1 MKFRILGAAAVF
13 VPAILA
19 AQTPPS
25 PPTNPTPQTTDSTM
39 RDSTTRIPAD
49 SAKAPPKNPTSGS
62 NAGTTMS
69 GTSTGVSTD
78 VNSMSGVPSAITGA
92 SVSTQSGA
100 RNGVAGLTKA
110 QFMALQQELRDRK
123 CGNTHVT
130 GRLDAATRLAIRT
143 CAKKMGVA
151 NNAAAVLVAFD
162 IGYGRSDVGLPSAS
176 GGKKLDD

>member
-13 VPAILA
+13 VPVILA
-19 AQTPPS
+19 AQT
-25 PPTNPTPQTTDSTM
+25 PPTNPTPQTKDSTM
-39 RDSTTRIPAD
+39 RDSTTRIPTD
-49 SAKAPPKNPTSGS
+49 TTKSPPKNPTSGS

-78 VNSMSGVPSAITGA
+78 INSMSGAPSTITGA
-92 SVSTQSGA
+92 AVSTQSGA
-100 RNGVAGLTKA
+100 RNSVAGLTRP

-143 CAKKMGVA
+143 CARKLGVA

-162 IGYGRSDVGLPSAS
+162 IGYGRSDVGLPSSS
-176 GGKKLDD
+176 GGKKLED

>member
-1 MKFRILGAAAVF
+1 MKIRILWAAAVF
-13 VPAILA
+13 VPVILT

-25 PPTNPTPQTTDSTM
+25 PPTNPTPQTKDSTI

-49 SAKAPPKNPTSGS
+49 TTKAPPKNPTSGS

-78 VNSMSGVPSAITGA
+78 VNSMSGAPSTIAGA
-92 SVSTQSGA
+92 PSTQTRP
-100 RNGVAGLTKA
+100 RNSVAGLTGP
-110 QFMALQQELRDRK
+110 QFLALQQELRDRK
-123 CGNTHVT
+123 CGVSRVT
-130 GRLDAATRLAIRT
+130 GRLDAATRTAIRA

-162 IGYGRSDVGLPSAS
+162 IGYGASDVGLPSPS
-176 GGKKLDD
+176 GGKKLED